1 MKEFT
6 KKLAEFFKEQLDAPE
21 DFCREIE
28 ECEDFDDI
36 HAYLEESEELKE
48 LVGFNY
54 MKKEMQEEI
63 DDLEEEKSDLEGELR
78 DYEGQVSELEDELEK
93 KFNPVTYWD
102 EERYKLFLKHHTKFT
117 PTEFE
122 ELLTKVK

>member
-1 MKEFT
+1 MKDFT

-36 HAYLEESEELKE
+36 EACLEESEELKE
-48 LVGFNY
+48 LVGFNE

-63 DDLEEEKSDLEGELR
+63 DELEEERDDLKEEVEDYESQVSDLEGEL
-78 DYEGQVSELEDELEK
+78 EK
-93 KFNPVTYWD
+93 RFTPLTYWD
-102 EERYKLFLKHHTKFT
+102 EERYEIFLKHHAKFN

-122 ELLTKVK
+122 ELLKSK